1 MKQRVLT
8 AVIGI
13 PIVLACMLCTNPWP
27 FGILV
32 ALIALGGIREAFHL
46 VPSPLS
52 TSLPEFFGLL
62 LWILIPLASLI
73 TLQTKGSPSVTNLF
87 SPNLV
92 LLPIGTLWIGDSAA
106 YFVGKAFGKHPMA
119 PKISPKKTWE
129 GGVANLLACI
139 LAAWGIGTWLGI
151 PTIPAMICGLISGI
165 LGQIGD
171 LFQSHLKRNVG
182 LKDSGALLPGH
193 GGVLDRIDSL
203 LMSAIPICIILISA
217 KNR

>member
-13 PIVLACMLCTNPWP
+13 PIVLACMLYTNPWP

-32 ALIALGGIREAFHL
+32 AFIAGLGIREAFSL

-52 TSLPEFFGLL
+52 TSFLKFFGLL
-62 LWILIPLASLI
+62 VWILIPLASLI

-106 YFVGKAFGKHPMA
+106 YFVGKSFGKHPMA

-129 GGVANLLACI
+129 GGIANLLACI

-151 PTIPAMICGLISGI
+151 PTIPAMICGVICGI